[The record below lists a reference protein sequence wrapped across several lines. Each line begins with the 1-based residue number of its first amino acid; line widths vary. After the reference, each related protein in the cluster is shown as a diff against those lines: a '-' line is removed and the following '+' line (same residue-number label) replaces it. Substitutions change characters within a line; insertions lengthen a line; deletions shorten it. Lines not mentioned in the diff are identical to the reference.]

1 MKQVEEFDDY
11 KIIEGSIQFKN
22 ETAIAFGCIGTLDG
36 TSKVEEVVKKCEGVI
51 VKKIKRITD
60 MTVAL
65 TGHAKIPS
73 SRKIMGLSNEGLKTG
88 VYAYGTDTFSN
99 PFVFAAKVQ
108 DMDGN
113 IKYIAFPNLENV
125 KGLSVK
131 VNNDT
136 TEIEMKDFEFSA
148 LADSNKKFYYE
159 AYEDEL
165 EDNTVKEKWLTNFTP
180 DLVKLTDPQG

>member
-11 KIIEGSIQFKN
+11 KIIEGSIQFAN
-22 ETAIAFGCIGTLDG
+22 ETAIGFGCIGTLDG
-36 TSKVEEVVKKCEGVI
+36 TANVEEVVKKCEGVV
-51 VKKIKRITD
+51 VKKIKRVTD

-65 TGHAKIPS
+65 TGHAKIPA

-99 PFVFAAKVQ
+99 SFVFAAKVL

-113 IKYIAFPNLENV
+113 IKYIAFSNLENV

-159 AYEDEL
+159 AYESELDESDTTL
-165 EDNTVKEKWLTNFTP
+165 KEKWLTNFTP
-180 DLVKLTDPQG
+180 ELVRQTEG